1 MPLALRQPQLFEPS
15 LAACYTGPLANFTP
29 PLIGG
34 SPPLEAFK
42 TARWRDV
49 NWLTQDLERFST
61 QYPGG
66 DSRAVVSLWS
76 KWHFSALTVPTLTAN
91 LLLNRDLPVGLDDLQ
106 VIFTE
111 KGATS
116 RLWLP
121 NEGASLT
128 TYDPYERFTTLID
141 QHWAPLIEQ
150 LAAISGAAQRVFW
163 SNAGGYVDYYVHAL
177 AEHPLVNE
185 AALEAAKMLLE
196 TRTLPNG
203 KRNPLFQPVRHFTPK
218 GSEEV
223 KRVRKLCCLRYLLDE
238 FDTCGNCPLEG
249 CDLQARKHAKQVA
262 K

>member
-1 MPLALRQPQLFEPS
+1 MPLALRQPQIFEPS

-34 SPPLEAFK
+34 TPPLHAFN
-42 TARWRDV
+42 TARWRDTA
-49 NWLTQDLERFST
+49 WLKQDIVRFAE

-66 DSRAVVSLWS
+66 DQRAVVSLWS

-91 LLLNRDLPVGLDDLQ
+91 LLLNRELPMGLDDMQ
-106 VIFTE
+106 VIFNDN
-111 KGATS
+111 GATS

-121 NEGASLT
+121 NEGTALT
-128 TYDPYERFTTLID
+128 TQNPFERFTALID

-163 SNAGGYVDYYVHAL
+163 SNAGGYVDYYVSAL
-177 AEHPLVNE
+177 AEHPLVNGG
-185 AALEAAKMLLE
+185 ALEAAKALLE

-203 KRNPLFQPVRHFTPK
+203 KRNPLFQPVRYFTPK
-218 GSEEV
+218 GSKEV

-238 FDTCGNCPLEG
+238 FDTCGTCPLEG
-249 CDLQARKHAKQVA
+249 CDLEARKRTKQTA
-262 K
+262 